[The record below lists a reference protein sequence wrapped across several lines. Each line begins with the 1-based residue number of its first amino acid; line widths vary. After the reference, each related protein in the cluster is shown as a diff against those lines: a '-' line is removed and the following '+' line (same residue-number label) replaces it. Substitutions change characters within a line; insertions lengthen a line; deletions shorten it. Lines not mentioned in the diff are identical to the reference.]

1 MAPGRARIKIAA
13 AERAT
18 PFTTEMT
25 PLPMKTPRS
34 RIVCAT
40 DFSVSAQHAAT
51 VAAVLATRSQAELVL
66 VHALDLGPAVLVAA
80 RERRVALRVAEMRL
94 KAEVRRLVD
103 CGLKIETK
111 VIEDGWVSEALL
123 GYLRAAPPDFV
134 VVSSRRKSAIDRWAM
149 GSASDQIAQHAPCPT
164 LVVRDPAPLLAWGR
178 GEAPLKVFAALDFDA
193 GSAAALRWVAQ
204 LQAIGPC
211 ELTAGHVNWR
221 PDNRDVGEPRP
232 DAPRN
237 PPKEQEALER
247 KLGKLVRDIVGHEAA
262 RSVVQAT
269 WGTPDPVLMEMAA
282 EAGAGL
288 ILAGTHQRHGFGW
301 LWHGSVSR
309 NLVHHAPVSVACVP
323 TDAALVPSAMHIP
336 QFRRVLVT
344 TDFSTVGNAAIPW
357 AAAGVT
363 AGGTVELLHVVSTG
377 SGGADRLERARQ
389 KLRKL
394 IPMEAQRIG
403 LRTEVVA
410 LEGSDAAAAICEEAE
425 RFGADVVCLASH
437 GRTGLAKALLG
448 SVAAAVVAGSF
459 RPVLLVRSPK

>member
-51 VAAVLATRSQAELVL
+51 VASVLATRSQAELVL

-123 GYLRAAPPDFV
+123 GYLRAAPPDF
-134 VVSSRRKSAIDRWAM
+134 
-149 GSASDQIAQHAPCPT
+149 
-164 LVVRDPAPLLAWGR
+164 VVRDPAPLLAWGR

-288 ILAGTHQRHGFGW
+288 ILAGTHQRQGFGW